1 MSKLKDIEKVSILIS
16 LVLVSLLAFYVDKKQ
31 VIKKAYDSLETK
43 HQEKIDIE
51 YGASFN
57 ALDYIDKKDDI
68 EIISDVD
75 TKKVGTYD
83 IKYLLKTMTSKYN
96 REVVREYDSKVNVID
111 SKYPIIELEKEEVS
125 TYLNNEYDINTE
137 NILRV
142 YDEVDGDLE
151 YEVSSDVDISTV
163 GEYEVTIKAKDNNNL
178 ETSKSYKLIVKRKPN
193 VYMGGNYSY
202 IYDYLINLGY
212 NKAATCGILA
222 NIKFESTFNP
232 GVDTGTYY
240 GLCQWGGGRRS
251 NLFAWC
257 ESNGL
262 DPYSVDGQLQYMQ
275 HELTTSYTGAYNSLI
290 SCDDSADGAYNA
302 AVAFCNKFEGAATSA
317 GRGELAY
324 SYYEN

>member
-51 YGASFN
+51 YGSSFT

-96 REVVREYDSKVNVID
+96 REVVREYDSQVNVID

-125 TYLNNEYDINTE
+125 TYLNNEYDINSE
-137 NILRV
+137 NILKV

-151 YEVSSDVDISTV
+151 YEVSSDVDISAI
-163 GEYEVTIKAKDNNNL
+163 GEYEVTIKAKDSNNL

-262 DPYSVDGQLQYMQ
+262 DPYSVDGQLQY
-275 HELTTSYTGAYNSLI
+275 
-290 SCDDSADGAYNA
+290 
-302 AVAFCNKFEGAATSA
+302 AT
-317 GRGELAY
+317 
-324 SYYEN
+324 